1 MKSSITKVVLIALVL
16 VHTISVFASCDTL
29 LDKLNVPGLDSDS
42 DSTTGSNSETDDE
55 IETDIKDEIEN
66 FNYLGADM
74 DEYFTLPSYSYLDN
88 SVTLGTEY
96 VVTDKMVDEY
106 IDSLRF
112 ENKTKTN
119 GDTQVTDQA
128 IKLGDS
134 AFIYYTGY
142 LNGTAFNGGSN
153 ASDAK
158 PHELSIGSGSFIP
171 GFEEGLIGIIPSE
184 TSKENPFELHVTFPE
199 NYQSA
204 DLAGKAVIF
213 EVWVVYTV
221 QYTIPEL
228 NNDFVKN
235 TIKYDG
241 TVDQYKAYVNSAM
254 IEEARAAAEEEA
266 LNKVVEK
273 LLKDSTVKEYPE
285 QAIAY
290 CIENY
295 KAQIQQYV
303 DYYAM
308 YGYQVT
314 FEEMALQLLGLNQ
327 GDDWE
332 GALRK
337 MAEEDVKATLLYF
350 AIAQDNG
357 ITATDA
363 DVQAKAKELAE
374 YYSSDTKTYTPEEII
389 KEMGFDNIKQ
399 GIIFDGVAKLITENC
414 TIEYKD

>member
-1 MKSSITKVVLIALVL
+1 
-16 VHTISVFASCDTL
+16 
-29 LDKLNVPGLDSDS
+29 
-42 DSTTGSNSETDDE
+42 
-55 IETDIKDEIEN
+55 
-66 FNYLGADM
+66 
-74 DEYFTLPSYSYLDN
+74 
-88 SVTLGTEY
+88 
-96 VVTDKMVDEY
+96 MVDEY

-112 ENKTKTN
+112 EKKTKTN

-142 LNGTAFNGGSN
+142 LNGTAFSGGSN

-158 PHELSIGSGSFIP
+158 PYELSIGSGSFIP

-184 TSKENPFELHVTFPE
+184 TSKEEPFDLHVTFPE

-228 NNDFVKN
+228 TDDFVKTTLQYN
-235 TIKYDG
+235 G
-241 TVDQYKAYVNSAM
+241 TVAQYRAYIDSAM
-254 IEEARAAAEEEA
+254 REEAKAAAEEAA
-266 LNKVVEK
+266 LDKVVEK
-273 LLKDSTVKEYPE
+273 LLKDSTVKKYPE

-290 CIENY
+290 CIKSY
-295 KAQIQQYV
+295 KEQIQQYV

-314 FEEMALQLLGLNQ
+314 FEEMALQLLGLKK

-332 GALRK
+332 DALRK

-350 AIAQDNG
+350 AIARDNG
-357 ITATDA
+357 ITATDE
-363 DVQAKAKELAE
+363 DVQKKAVELAE
-374 YYSSDTKTYTPEEII
+374 YYSSDTKTYPAEEII
-389 KEMGFDNIKQ
+389 KEMGVDNIKQ
-399 GIIFDGVAKLITENC
+399 GIIFDAVAKLLTENC

>member
-1 MKSSITKVVLIALVL
+1 MKSSIIKALLLVLIFSLA
-16 VHTISVFASCDTL
+16 ISVFASCDTEAE
-29 LDKLNVPGLDSDS
+29 VE
-42 DSTTGSNSETDDE
+42 SETE
-55 IETDIKDEIEN
+55 SGESEN
-66 FNYLGADM
+66 FNYLEADM

-88 SVTLGTEY
+88 SVTLSTEY
-96 VVTDKMVDEY
+96 IVTDKMIDEY

-112 ENKTKTN
+112 EKKTKTN

-142 LNGTAFNGGSN
+142 LNGTAFSGGSN

-158 PHELSIGSGSFIP
+158 PYELSIGSGSFIP

-184 TSKENPFELHVTFPE
+184 TSKEEPFDLHVTFPE

-228 NNDFVKN
+228 TDDFVKTTLQYN
-235 TIKYDG
+235 G
-241 TVDQYKAYVNSAM
+241 TVAQYRAYIDSAM
-254 IEEARAAAEEEA
+254 REEAKAAAEEAA
-266 LNKVVEK
+266 LDKVVEK

-285 QAIAY
+285 QAIAF
-290 CIENY
+290 CIESY
-295 KAQIQQYV
+295 KSQIQQYV

-314 FEEMALQLLGLNQ
+314 FEEMARQLLGLSA
-327 GDDWE
+327 GGDWE
-332 GALRK
+332 GALND
-337 MAEEDVKATLLYF
+337 MAKEDVKATLLYF
-350 AIAQDNG
+350 AIARDNG
-357 ITATDA
+357 ITATDE
-363 DVQAKAKELAE
+363 DVQKKAVELAE
-374 YYSSDTKTYTPEEII
+374 YYSSDTKTYTAEEII
-389 KEMGFDNIKQ
+389 KEMGVDNIKQ
-399 GIIFDGVAKLITENC
+399 GIIFDAVAKLLTENC